1 MNKVILVGRVG
12 QDPVIRYTQQNTA
25 IASFSIATSTKSKG
39 QEKTEWHKITAWDKL
54 ANIVENY
61 VKKGT
66 LVLIEGSIS
75 YKEWE
80 KDGNKNYS
88 AEITAYNLQM
98 LGGKTDNKEEKQEQ
112 PPSNKKPTSQELE
125 TMMDDL
131 PF

>member
-1 MNKVILVGRVG
+1 MNKVILLGRVG
-12 QDPVIRYTQQNTA
+12 QDPTIRYTQQNTA
-25 IASFSIATSTKSKG
+25 IANFSLATSTKSKG
-39 QEKTEWHKITAWDKL
+39 VEKTEWHKITAWDKL

-80 KDGNKNYS
+80 KDGKKSYS

-98 LGGKTDNKEEKQEQ
+98 IGGKSEEQ
-112 PPSNKKPTSQELE
+112 KPTIKKEKTSPGLE
-125 TMMDDL
+125 TVADDL